1 MRYSIKS
8 SLPATKAPK
17 VPKALPRV
25 PIKMGTASPDN
36 PKCSMQPR
44 GRIEPASV
52 DCTASAGQRSDHA
65 EVGHIAGGEEECAR
79 SMSELRQRL
88 FQRVM
93 RALVAGDE
101 MRGAA
106 ARAVFVRAR
115 LECGDYRRMVR
126 EAQIIVAA
134 KREIACAVD
143 DDLGALRTID
153 HGTRAVLMLR
163 AQRSERGGEVFHR
176 GMPKW

>member
-1 MRYSIKS
+1 M
-8 SLPATKAPK
+8 
-17 VPKALPRV
+17 
-25 PIKMGTASPDN
+25 
-36 PKCSMQPR
+36 
-44 GRIEPASV
+44 IEPVIV
-52 DCTASAGQRSDHA
+52 DCIASAGHRSDHA
-65 EVGHIAGGEEECAR
+65 EAGHIAGGDEECAR
-79 SMSELRQRL
+79 PTSELRQRL

-106 ARAVFVRAR
+106 AHSVFIRAG

-126 EAQIIVAA
+126 EAEIIVAA
-134 KREIACAVD
+134 KREIAYAVD

-163 AQRSERGGEVFHR
+163 AQRSERGGQAFHR
-176 GMPKW
+176 GMPKWIADTKLTEESRAPSRRHRRGPRLFSPARAHAVAET